1 MFGTNLLERR
11 SKPER
16 IADQAWQHLVS
27 AVSSAGDSVRDTAR
41 SARRNGSGLAGEA
54 GDLVDSASELVG
66 SAAEEARRRAVRA
79 FDALAG
85 RRPALPWTL
94 LISAALVGAAIGWA
108 AGSAARAAGSRGEH
122 DVDDIEFVDVDRPNS
137 PAGLDG

>member
-1 MFGTNLLERR
+1 MFGSNLLERR

-16 IADQAWQHLVS
+16 IADQAWQQLVS
-27 AVSSAGDSVRDTAR
+27 AVGSAGDSVRDTAR
-41 SARRNGSGLAGEA
+41 SVRGGTHLSDA
-54 GDLVDSASELVG
+54 GDLVG
-66 SAAEEARRRAVRA
+66 SAADEARRRATLA

-108 AGSAARAAGSRGEH
+108 AGTAARAAGSRDGRAI
-122 DVDDIEFVDVDRPNS
+122 DDIEFVDVDRPNS
-137 PAGLDG
+137 PVGLDS

>member
-1 MFGTNLLERR
+1 MFGSSLMDRR

-16 IADQAWQHLVS
+16 VADQAWQHLLS
-27 AVSSAGDSVRDTAR
+27 AVGSAGDSVRDATRA
-41 SARRNGSGLAGEA
+41 ARRNSSGLADDA
-54 GDLVDSASELVG
+54 TDLVG
-66 SAAEEARRRAVRA
+66 TAADEARRRASLA

-94 LISAALVGAAIGWA
+94 LIAAALAGAAVGWA
-108 AGSAARAAGSRGEH
+108 AGTAARAAGSRDRVADE
-122 DVDDIEFVDVDRPNS
+122 IEFVDVDRPNS

>member
-1 MFGTNLLERR
+1 MFGSSLMDRR

-16 IADQAWQHLVS
+16 VADQAWQHLIS
-27 AVSSAGDSVRDTAR
+27 AVGSAGDSVRDATRA
-41 SARRNGSGLAGEA
+41 ARRNSSGLADDA
-54 GDLVDSASELVG
+54 TDLVG
-66 SAAEEARRRAVRA
+66 TAADEARRRASLA

-94 LISAALVGAAIGWA
+94 LIAAALAGAAVGWA
-108 AGSAARAAGSRGEH
+108 AGTAARAAGSRDRVADE
-122 DVDDIEFVDVDRPNS
+122 IEFVDVDRPNS

>member
-1 MFGTNLLERR
+1 MFGTNLLDRR
-11 SKPER
+11 KPER
-16 IADQAWQHLVS
+16 IADQAWQNLVS

-41 SARRNGSGLAGEA
+41 TARRGGSGLADEA
-54 GDLVDSASELVG
+54 TDLVG
-66 SAAEEARRRAVRA
+66 SAADEARRRATLA

-108 AGSAARAAGSRGEH
+108 AGTAARAAGSRERA
-122 DVDDIEFVDVDRPNS
+122 VDDIEFVDVDRPNS
-137 PAGLDG
+137 PVGLDG

>member
-27 AVSSAGDSVRDTAR
+27 AVSSAGDSVRDSVRDTAR
-41 SARRNGSGLAGEA
+41 SARRGGSGLADDA
-54 GDLVDSASELVG
+54 GDLVG
-66 SAAEEARRRAVRA
+66 SAADEARRRATLA
-79 FDALAG
+79 FEALAG

-94 LISAALVGAAIGWA
+94 LISAALVGAAVGWA
-108 AGSAARAAGSRGEH
+108 AGTAARAAGSR
-122 DVDDIEFVDVDRPNS
+122 DDRSADDIEFVDVDRPNS
-137 PAGLDG
+137 PVDQDG

>member
-1 MFGTNLLERR
+1 MFGTTLLERR

-41 SARRNGSGLAGEA
+41 SARRSGSGLADEA
-54 GDLVDSASELVG
+54 TDLVG
-66 SAAEEARRRAVRA
+66 SAADEARRRATLA

-94 LISAALVGAAIGWA
+94 LVSATLVGAAIGWA
-108 AGSAARAAGSRGEH
+108 AGTAARAAGSRYRA
-122 DVDDIEFVDVDRPNS
+122 VDGIEFVDVDRPNS
-137 PAGLDG
+137 PVGLDG

>member
-1 MFGTNLLERR
+1 MFGTKLLDRR
-11 SKPER
+11 GRPER

-41 SARRNGSGLAGEA
+41 SARRGGTDLADDA
-54 GDLVDSASELVG
+54 SDLVGA
-66 SAAEEARRRAVRA
+66 AAEEARRRATLA

-108 AGSAARAAGSRGEH
+108 AGTAARAVGSHSDRS
-122 DVDDIEFVDVDRPNS
+122 VDDIEFVDVDRPNS
-137 PAGLDG
+137 PASLDG

>member
-1 MFGTNLLERR
+1 MFGNNLLERR

-16 IADQAWQHLVS
+16 IADQAWQQLVS
-27 AVSSAGDSVRDTAR
+27 TVGSAGDSVRDAAKSVR
-41 SARRNGSGLAGEA
+41 GGGLSDA
-54 GDLVDSASELVG
+54 GDLVG
-66 SAAEEARRRAVRA
+66 SAADEARRRATLA

-108 AGSAARAAGSRGEH
+108 AGTAARAAGSRDGRS
-122 DVDDIEFVDVDRPNS
+122 VDDIEFVDVDRPNS

>member
-1 MFGTNLLERR
+1 MFGSSLLDRR

-16 IADQAWQHLVS
+16 VADQAWQHLLS
-27 AVSSAGDSVRDTAR
+27 AAGSAGDSVRDATR
-41 SARRNGSGLAGEA
+41 VARRNSSGLADDA
-54 GDLVDSASELVG
+54 TDLVG
-66 SAAEEARRRAVRA
+66 SAADEARRRASLA

-94 LISAALVGAAIGWA
+94 LIAAALTGAAIGWA
-108 AGSAARAAGSRGEH
+108 AGTAARAAGSRDRAAEE
-122 DVDDIEFVDVDRPNS
+122 IEFVDVDRPNS

>member
-1 MFGTNLLERR
+1 MFGSNLLERR

-16 IADQAWQHLVS
+16 VADQAWQHLVT
-27 AVSSAGDSVRDTAR
+27 AVGSAGDSVRDATKSVR
-41 SARRNGSGLAGEA
+41 GGGSGLSDA
-54 GDLVDSASELVG
+54 GDLVG
-66 SAAEEARRRAVRA
+66 SAADEARRRATLA

-108 AGSAARAAGSRGEH
+108 AGTAARAAGSR
-122 DVDDIEFVDVDRPNS
+122 DSRAADDIEFVDVDRPNS
-137 PAGLDG
+137 PVGGLDN